1 MKSRVVSVETQSQLY
16 ISMNPIQSKIFTL
29 RHHWY
34 VLEKRHYFLSVLFV
48 RLNNTLGNI
57 FKVSFFPTQ
66 LTFFC
71 YEKLNT
77 DYSAFVLVFLFHMYL
92 QLFMSWSSEISNAS
106 ADHLICRKTEKCCLR
121 ITRITTGDHSSAGN
135 SFVTI

>member
-1 MKSRVVSVETQSQLY
+1 
-16 ISMNPIQSKIFTL
+16 MNPIQSKLFTL
-29 RHHWY
+29 RHHLY
-34 VLEKRHYFLSVLFV
+34 VLEKRHYSLSVKFV

-57 FKVSFFPTQ
+57 FIVSFFPTQ

-106 ADHLICRKTEKCCLR
+106 ADHLICRKTEKCWLR

-135 SFVTI
+135 SFVTS